1 MRCAFLLICLA
12 SIPRS
17 AWKLS
22 CRQAAAAKRVQQA
35 VSATVR
41 GRVRSQ
47 CYWRGVLCAAG
58 GGAGALL
65 SCACIKITLS
75 AGLLLA
81 LVTLPTCSNSTPAS
95 VTPSVPQGRSLEFE
109 YLGPDDARLAATQ
122 LRGRVTLL
130 LLLTTHDLGSQLM
143 ARQAQEL
150 LRRFV
155 PRINAAAI
163 VMEAPQY
170 GSLVP
175 LFKQGLELSYPVVMA
190 DAALLSGRGPFGE
203 VGFLPTSVVLD
214 RQGRESERIVGG
226 ATMAQLE
233 AALRRA
239 GAN

>member
-1 MRCAFLLICLA
+1 MSAVE
-12 SIPRS
+12 RS
-17 AWKLS
+17 
-22 CRQAAAAKRVQQA
+22 
-35 VSATVR
+35 
-41 GRVRSQ
+41 RVRSAD
-47 CYWRGVLCAAG
+47 YWRAVLDAGTAA
-58 GGAGALL
+58 ANSVRALF
-65 SCACIKITLS
+65 SGICIKITLPAS
-75 AGLLLA
+75 LLLA
-81 LVTLPTCSNSTPAS
+81 AASLPSCSSSPPPS
-95 VTPSVPQGRSLEFE
+95 VTPHVPQGKSLEFE

-214 RQGRESERIVGG
+214 RQGREAERIVGG
-226 ATMAQLE
+226 ASMAQLE